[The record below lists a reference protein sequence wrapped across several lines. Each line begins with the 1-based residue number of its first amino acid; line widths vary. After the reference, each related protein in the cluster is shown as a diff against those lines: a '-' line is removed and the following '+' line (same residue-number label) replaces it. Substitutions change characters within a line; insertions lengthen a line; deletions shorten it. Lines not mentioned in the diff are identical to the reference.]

1 MYIML
6 CNVMNANTKIF
17 MNNFIAMTNTF
28 NLNIIIH
35 DTISISYRAGP
46 PGFL

>member
-1 MYIML
+1 MQ
-6 CNVMNANTKIF
+6 NTKIF

-35 DTISISYRAGP
+35 DTIFYIIPRGPAGISVN
-46 PGFL
+46 